1 VLIPY
6 KYLVP
11 LLIFTLLIGV
21 VIGDRL
27 AAEQWNGNGNGNG
40 GDGRSGSCAGLAS
53 SRLHACVHRYGSWR
67 APQERARTG
76 GGAGC
81 PDCWPNG
88 GRDSC
93 GYEGAQNGHD

>member
-27 AAEQWNGNGNGNG
+27 AAEQWNGNGHVNG
-40 GDGRSGSCAGLAS
+40 GDGRSGSCTGLAS
-53 SRLHACVHRYGSWR
+53 ARLHACVHRHGSWR

-76 GGAGC
+76 GIAG
-81 PDCWPNG
+81 WPNG
-88 GRDSC
+88 GRDACS
-93 GYEGAQNGHD
+93 YEGGQDNDD